1 MHIDKL
7 VLGKYK
13 RLMLSNIDH
22 FEWTPGGKMM
32 LILGSNGAGK
42 AQPLSSWI
50 KTPGG
55 WSTMGEM
62 KVGTEVV
69 AKDGTTTKVTHVFPQ
84 GKKQIYKI
92 TFEDGR
98 STRAT
103 GDHLW
108 SVYTGGKKYPI
119 VPEVLTTE
127 QIMEALKGCY
137 SHLLWVDLIDKE
149 QDKDIDLPIDP
160 YVMGVLLGDGC
171 LDGIPVVTNPDEFIL
186 DKVTQRLGTGLV
198 TKVRGGVNERCLT
211 WSIIADKETA
221 PKGYNNLP
229 RNKLVDQLTEF
240 GLRYK
245 RSWEKFVPEMYLMA
259 SSKQRLELV
268 QGLMDTD
275 GYIDT
280 QSSVSYCSSSEDLA
294 NHMVYLIR
302 SLGGHAK
309 IRPKIPYFRDTK
321 GNRVR
326 GRPTYIVSIRYKK
339 PSELFTLPKKKERAN
354 DDGQYCKILKLRI
367 KTIEPD
373 GIEEAQ
379 CIRIDHPDKLYITDN
394 FIVTHNSSILD
405 ELTPVP
411 AHHSAFE
418 KGGYK
423 EFHCTHKGHSYI
435 LISKYEKGSGEH
447 SLIKDLDEELNP
459 GGTFAVQRQLVW
471 DIFGLDRNTHEVLT
485 GVQTFTSMPTAKRR
499 EWLTRLSPV
508 DLSFAFK
515 QYQTIATHKRDAQA
529 VIKHKAKRMSTEN
542 LELPSDA
549 ELQEYR
555 NKVTALNNQLQGLYR
570 QRGSKPITPVSI
582 RDFEGHYEQL
592 KGRIKQQLQAQPFSE
607 AFIGVKNQ
615 SELLSRASV
624 TEHQL
629 TQINTSLEDTGNQ
642 LEAIKKQQ
650 GSLEDYGTPEQIQAL
665 NQELDS
671 LKATVATHQAKLST
685 YQGILP
691 IVQHDVYQH
700 SQGLLE
706 ELLHTWNELIV
717 TTPDNPEGRF
727 SHQKGKEAR
736 EQFASN
742 KQKLMGLNE
751 KHTTSAQRLAR
762 LRGCDDIQ
770 CPQCDH
776 SFKPG
781 IDPKEIA
788 FLEKECERYHAIITE
803 GEKRQEEL
811 KEYIEAFDDYMTY
824 ISRFRALVRQYELYK
839 PVWDIVVEQRMMF
852 TTPRKFHTDVIK
864 WGEAQ
869 KLSIALTG
877 ALQRIKEIQAQLD
890 RYSSFD
896 KDQATYLKDQQSLLE
911 TRMENLYNERI
922 ALQRSQQGFKQGIQA
937 VTQYTRTLET
947 LEGELVDY
955 LDQVERQI
963 VNLVNQGFDEQIKRT
978 SLELSELQ
986 AQLHRHELME
996 HTLKDIER
1004 EHQESIAWFNDLGI
1018 LEKAMSPKDGL
1029 IGKYLMGFMQQLVKL
1044 MNAIIEEV
1052 WTYPLEVMPSKIDK
1066 DELDYNFPLNVNNG
1080 AVMPPD
1086 ISRGSSSQRDIVN
1099 FAFKIIVMKFLG
1111 FDDYPLYLDEF
1122 GNTFDEQHRENLIP
1136 FLNRLLEMNQISQ
1149 IVYISHFVSTHGA
1162 FNHAE
1167 VVVLDPTNIT
1177 TPAVYNTNV
1186 KFAA

>member
-42 AQPLSSWI
+42 
-50 KTPGG
+50 
-55 WSTMGEM
+55 
-62 KVGTEVV
+62 
-69 AKDGTTTKVTHVFPQ
+69 
-84 GKKQIYKI
+84 
-92 TFEDGR
+92 
-98 STRAT
+98 
-103 GDHLW
+103 
-108 SVYTGGKKYPI
+108 
-119 VPEVLTTE
+119 
-127 QIMEALKGCY
+127 
-137 SHLLWVDLIDKE
+137 
-149 QDKDIDLPIDP
+149 
-160 YVMGVLLGDGC
+160 
-171 LDGIPVVTNPDEFIL
+171 
-186 DKVTQRLGTGLV
+186 
-198 TKVRGGVNERCLT
+198 
-211 WSIIADKETA
+211 
-221 PKGYNNLP
+221 
-229 RNKLVDQLTEF
+229 
-240 GLRYK
+240 
-245 RSWEKFVPEMYLMA
+245 
-259 SSKQRLELV
+259 
-268 QGLMDTD
+268 
-275 GYIDT
+275 
-280 QSSVSYCSSSEDLA
+280 
-294 NHMVYLIR
+294 
-302 SLGGHAK
+302 
-309 IRPKIPYFRDTK
+309 
-321 GNRVR
+321 
-326 GRPTYIVSIRYKK
+326 
-339 PSELFTLPKKKERAN
+339 
-354 DDGQYCKILKLRI
+354 
-367 KTIEPD
+367 
-373 GIEEAQ
+373 
-379 CIRIDHPDKLYITDN
+379 
-394 FIVTHNSSILD
+394 SSILD

-418 KGGYK
+418 KDGYK

-435 LISKYEKGSGEH
+435 LISKYDKGSGTH
-447 SLIKDLDEELNP
+447 SLIKDLEEELNP

-471 DIFGLDRNTHEVLT
+471 SIFGLDRNTHEVLT
-485 GVQTFTSMPTAKRR
+485 GLQTFTSMPTAKRR

-515 QYQTIATHKRDAQA
+515 QYQTVATHKRDAQA

-555 NKVTALNNQLQGLYR
+555 NKVTTLNEQLQGLYR
-570 QRGSKPITPVSI
+570 QRGAKPITDITI
-582 RDFEGHYEQL
+582 RDFEGHYSGL
-592 KGRIKQQLQAQPFSE
+592 KDRIKDQLQSQPFTE
-607 AFIGVKNQ
+607 AFIGVKSQ
-615 SELLSRASV
+615 SDLLSRSSI
-624 TEHQL
+624 TEHKLQQ
-629 TQINTSLEDTGNQ
+629 TNTVLEDTGTQ

-665 NQELDS
+665 TQELDS
-671 LKATVATHQAKLST
+671 LKTTSEALQTKVKGYT
-685 YQGILP
+685 GILP
-691 IVQHDVYQH
+691 LVRHDTYQH
-700 SQGLLE
+700 SQGLLS
-706 ELLHTWNELIV
+706 ELLTSWNELIV
-717 TTPDNPEGRF
+717 TTPDNPDGLYG
-727 SHQKGKEAR
+727 HQKGKEAR
-736 EQFASN
+736 EQFSVN
-742 KQKLMGLNE
+742 KQKLASLNE
-751 KHTTSAQRLAR
+751 RHAVSAQRLAR

-770 CPQCDH
+770 CPQCEH
-776 SFKPG
+776 TFKPG
-781 IDPKEIA
+781 VDPKEIDS
-788 FLEKECERYHAIITE
+788 LSKECEKLHGIIAE
-803 GEKRQEEL
+803 GDKRQEEL
-811 KEYIEAFDDYMTY
+811 KDYIEAFDDYMTY

-839 PVWDIVVEQRMMF
+839 PVWDTVVEQRMMF
-852 TTPRKFHTDVIK
+852 TTPRKFHTVVIA
-864 WGEAQ
+864 WGESQ
-869 KLSIALTG
+869 KHVIALTE
-877 ALQRIKEIQAQLD
+877 ALQRMKEIQTQLD
-890 RYSSFD
+890 KYSNFD
-896 KDQATYLKDQQSLLE
+896 RDQASYLKEQQASLE
-911 TRMENLYNERI
+911 SRMENLYGERI
-922 ALQRSQQGFKQGIQA
+922 DLQRSQQGFKQGIQA
-937 VTQYTRTLET
+937 VEQYSRSLGS

-1004 EHQESIAWFNDLGI
+1004 EHQESVAWFSDLGI

-1052 WTYPLEVMPSKIDK
+1052 WTYPLEVMPSKVDK

-1136 FLNRLLEMNQISQ
+1136 FLNRLMEMNQISQ
-1149 IVYISHFVSTHGA
+1149 IIYISHFVSSHGA

-1177 TPAVYNTNV
+1177 VPAVYNTTV